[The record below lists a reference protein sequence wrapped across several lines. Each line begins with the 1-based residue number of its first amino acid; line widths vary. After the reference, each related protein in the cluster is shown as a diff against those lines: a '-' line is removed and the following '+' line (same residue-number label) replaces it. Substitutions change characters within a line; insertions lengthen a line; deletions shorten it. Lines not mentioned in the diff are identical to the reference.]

1 MHNCKTRLKY
11 EFLPL
16 SAALPVSKAKG
27 GVSEPSF
34 VRDKGFLA
42 YLEATFDHQE
52 PAWDVPGIQTEGRY
66 PPLSLGTAVDTAGS
80 AAESKSLAKMLL
92 IQHFFGLF
100 HTTDIPVHGSRMSRC

>member
-52 PAWDVPGIQTEGRY
+52 PAWDVPGI
-66 PPLSLGTAVDTAGS
+66 PD
-80 AAESKSLAKMLL
+80 
-92 IQHFFGLF
+92 
-100 HTTDIPVHGSRMSRC
+100 